1 MNKRSLTI
9 IGLSCAIAMS
19 VACAADTPPTE
30 ASIKQLL
37 ELTNARKL
45 LDTMM
50 SQIDTIMKT
59 AMDQAIQ
66 GQSVPSEVKN
76 QIDQFEAE
84 MKVATKEMLD
94 WDKLEPMYVRI
105 YQKSLTQQDVDGM
118 IAFYKTPS
126 GQALINKMP
135 LVMQN
140 TMAEMQQMM
149 QPMMER
155 IRQMQETVIAEI
167 QAKNKKSGG

>member
-1 MNKRSLTI
+1 MDKRSLAI
-9 IGLSCAIAMS
+9 VGVSCVMAVS
-19 VACAADTPPTE
+19 VAFAADTPPSE

-37 ELTNARKL
+37 ELTHARKL

-50 SQIDTIMKT
+50 SQMDTILKT

-66 GQSVPSEVKN
+66 GQPVPSEVRN
-76 QIDQFEAE
+76 EIDRFEAE
-84 MKVATKEMLD
+84 MKVAAKDMLD

-126 GQALINKMP
+126 GQAVINKLP

-155 IRQMQETVIAEI
+155 IRRMQETVISEI
-167 QAKNKKSGG
+167 QAKNKKSSG

>member
-1 MNKRSLTI
+1 MAASI
-9 IGLSCAIAMS
+9 
-19 VACAADTPPTE
+19 ACAADTPPSE

-37 ELTNARKL
+37 EVTHARKL
-45 LDTMM
+45 LDTVM
-50 SQIDTIMKT
+50 SQMDAILKT
-59 AMDQAIQ
+59 AMDHATQ

-76 QIDQFEAE
+76 QIEQFETE
-84 MKVATKEMLD
+84 MKVGTKEALD
-94 WDKLEPMYVRI
+94 WGKLEPMYVRI

-140 TMAEMQQMM
+140 TMTEVEQML

-155 IRQMQETVIAEI
+155 IRQMQQTVFAEM
-167 QAKNKKSGG
+167 QPKDKKSGG